1 MSQNKVTIVNIKRST
16 AKLSYVST
24 IMESIWLKNEGKLKS
39 QGWLLK
45 DSIDKVEIIE
55 VNDGL
60 GLQEVEIVEAEDVVK
75 EEVIVPDDISE
86 LDALKAELKAKGIK
100 FHHASK
106 EAKLRTLL
114 EENK

>member
-16 AKLSYVST
+16 AKLTYEST
-24 IMESIWLKNEGKLKS
+24 IMESVWLKTEGKLKS

-60 GLQEVEIVEAEDVVK
+60 GLQEVEIVEATDVK
-75 EEVIVPDDISE
+75 DGLDDTPDVSE
-86 LDALKAELKAKGIK
+86 LDALKAECKAKGIK

-114 EENK
+114 E

>member
-60 GLQEVEIVEAEDVVK
+60 GLQEVEIVEAEEVK